1 MTWREY
7 KKVQRNK
14 VINPASGEKNEQQI
28 EKVSRIDMKINSMNE
43 NISKLEEM
51 FKRKQIWKWI

>member
-1 MTWREY
+1 
-7 KKVQRNK
+7 
-14 VINPASGEKNEQQI
+14 
-28 EKVSRIDMKINSMNE
+28 MKINSMNE